1 MGQRGDLG
9 SSSAREFLGQNCERQ
24 GLGGPRKLFFKICAI
39 TPTDNKKEE
48 EQKRLRQGQKRLR
61 QGQKLQHFPRAILGA
76 KTIETG
82 IEVSVAKE
90 EMGSKAQRGGEG
102 GSEGRAP

>member
-1 MGQRGDLG
+1 MGLRGDLG
-9 SSSAREFLGQNCERQ
+9 SSSARGLLGQNRERQ

-48 EQKRLRQGQKRLR
+48 EQKRLRQGLKHQR
-61 QGQKLQHFPRAILGA
+61 FPRAILGA